1 MLNDL
6 LLRMRSLFRRKIV
19 EAEMDEELRFHFENQ
34 VAKLVRSGLTPTEA
48 KRRARLEFGGMEQV
62 KEDYRDSR
70 GVTFIET
77 LLQDIR
83 YGLRILGRT
92 PVITSVAILSL
103 ALGIGANTAIFSM
116 MDAVMLRLLPVRNPE
131 ELVQVRI
138 RALKSGTETGGYFTN
153 PLWEQLRD
161 RQDVFSNAFAWS
173 ENRFDL
179 AQGGAV
185 QYANGLWV
193 SGGAFETLGL
203 QPVVGRLLSA
213 ADDQRGC
220 AGAAVISY
228 AFWQDR
234 YGGAESVIGSNLSL
248 DGHAFPIIGVAP
260 RDFYGLMVGTK
271 FDMAIPICAARVFG
285 KDSRM
290 DGRSTWWL
298 EIMGRLKSETAPQQ
312 LKARLE
318 VLSHQVFAAAMPL
331 DWEKTEQ
338 QEFLQRVLVGVPA
351 PTGPSYL
358 RQRMERPLY
367 VLMAVVGLVLL
378 IACANIASLMLARG
392 TAREKEMA
400 TRRALGAS
408 RARLIRQLLTESI
421 LLSFAGAL
429 MGILFARW
437 GNEVLLRYMSTGRET
452 VFFDLSLNMRVLM
465 FTAAVAVLTGILFGV
480 LPAFRSTRV
489 SLTSAM
495 KGSRAVESDTRLRLR
510 FRPGMWMVASQI
522 ALSLVLMVSAGLFLR
537 SLVKLATLDIGFD
550 RNSVLLANVN
560 LKVAKVMPERRLEVY
575 DEVEALLQKLPGV
588 ISVGRSWRT
597 PVTGYEWNEYV
608 SVDSP
613 GAPRGDDSLVY
624 FNYVSPGYFATLHS
638 PLLAGRDFQASD
650 TKTAPGVAVVN
661 EMVARKFFPGANPV
675 GKTLR
680 VGDGSKE
687 PGRTFQV
694 VGLVKNSKYESLRE
708 DTFPQ
713 AFFPISQIPGNDD
726 SEYFEI
732 RTATRP
738 ESLVTAV
745 QGSVAQVNKGI
756 SLEFG
761 TLAKQVNDS
770 LVQERLLATL
780 SAFFGGLALLLAMI
794 GLFGALSYLV
804 TQRQPEFGIRMALG
818 AMPASIL
825 RLVLWEVA
833 TVLLVGVAAGLC
845 LALATV
851 RVLESLLFGMSA
863 RDSVTLVTAALVL
876 AVAAFAAGYLP
887 ARRAMR
893 IDPMDALR
901 YE

>member
-1 MLNDL
+1 MLDDL
-6 LLRMRSLFRRKIV
+6 VLRWRSLFRRKTV
-19 EAEMDEELRFHFENQ
+19 ETELDEELRFHFEKQ
-34 VAKLVRSGLTPTEA
+34 VSKFIQSGMAPHEA
-48 KRRARLEFGGMEQV
+48 QRRARLEFGGMEQL
-62 KEDYRDSR
+62 KEEHRDAR
-70 GVTFIET
+70 GVSFIET
-77 LLQDIR
+77 LLADTR

-116 MDAVMLRLLPVRNPE
+116 MDAVMLRLLPVRNPQA
-131 ELVQVRI
+131 LVLVRI
-138 RALKSGTETGGYFTN
+138 RTLKSGTERNSYFTN

-193 SGGAFETLGL
+193 SGGTFETLGL
-203 QPVVGRLLSA
+203 RPVAGRLLSA

-234 YGGAESVIGSNLSL
+234 YGGAEGAIGRQLSL
-248 DGHAFPIIGVAP
+248 DGHPFPIIGVAP
-260 RDFYGLMVGTK
+260 RGFYGLMVGTK
-271 FDMAIPICAARVFG
+271 FDVAIPICAVAVFG
-285 KDSRM
+285 KDSRL

-298 EIMGRLKSETAPQQ
+298 EIMGRLKPETVPQQ

-318 VLSHQVFAAAMPL
+318 VLSQQVFAAAVPL

-358 RQRMERPLY
+358 RQQMERPLY

-378 IACANIASLMLARG
+378 IACANIACLMLARG
-392 TAREKEMA
+392 MAREKEMA
-400 TRRALGAS
+400 TRRALGAT
-408 RARLIRQLLTESI
+408 RERLIRQLLTECI
-421 LLSFAGAL
+421 LLSLAGAL
-429 MGILFARW
+429 LGMLFARW
-437 GNEVLLRYMSTGRET
+437 GNAALLGYISTGRET
-452 VFFDLSLNMRVLM
+452 VFFDLSLNLRVLV

-495 KGSRAVESDTRLRLR
+495 KGSRAVEGDTRVR
-510 FRPGMWMVASQI
+510 FRPGRWMVASQI
-522 ALSLVLMVSAGLFLR
+522 ALSLVLLVSAGLFLR
-537 SLVKLATLDIGFD
+537 SLLRLATLDIGFD
-550 RNSVLLANVN
+550 RNSVLLVNSN
-560 LKVAKVMPERRLEVY
+560 LKAARVVPQRRLEVY
-575 DEVEALLQKLPGV
+575 EEVETLFEKLPGV

-624 FNYVSPGYFATLHS
+624 FNYVSAGYFVTLHT
-638 PLLAGRDFQASD
+638 PLLAGRNFQASD

-661 EMVARKFFPGANPV
+661 EAVARKFFPGASPV
-675 GKTLR
+675 GKTFR
-680 VGDGSKE
+680 VVNGHTEAG
-687 PGRTFQV
+687 PTFQI
-694 VGLVKNSKYESLRE
+694 VGLVKDAKYESLRE
-708 DTFPQ
+708 ATFPQ

-738 ESLVTAV
+738 ESLITAV
-745 QGSVAQVNKGI
+745 QNSVAQVNKGI

-761 TLAKQVNDS
+761 TLAKQIDDS

-794 GLFGALSYLV
+794 GLFGAVSYLV
-804 TQRQPEFGIRMALG
+804 TRRKPEFGIRMALG
-818 AMPASIL
+818 AMPTSIL
-825 RLVLWEVA
+825 RLVLREVA
-833 TVLLVGVAAGLC
+833 TVLLVGVAAGLG

-851 RVLESLLFGMSA
+851 HVLESLLFGMSA
-863 RDSVTLVTAALVL
+863 RDSVTLITATVVL

-893 IDPMDALR
+893 TDPTDALR

>member
-1 MLNDL
+1 MWSDL
-6 LLRMRSLFRRKIV
+6 LLRLRSLFHRKKV
-19 EAEMDEELRFHFENQ
+19 EAELDDELRFHFENQ
-34 VAKLVRSGLTPTEA
+34 VSKLVQSGLTPAEA
-48 KRRARLEFGGMEQV
+48 QRRARLEFGGMEQL
-62 KEDYRDSR
+62 KEEHRDAR
-70 GVTFIET
+70 GVNFIET
-77 LLQDIR
+77 LLQDVR

-103 ALGIGANTAIFSM
+103 ALGIGANTAIFTM
-116 MDAVMLRLLPVRNPE
+116 MDAVMLRLLPVRNPQ

-138 RALKSGTETGGYFTN
+138 RAPKSGTEMNGYFTN

-161 RQDVFSNAFAWS
+161 QQDVFSNAFAWS
-173 ENRFDL
+173 ETRFDL

-185 QYANGLWV
+185 QYANGLWA
-193 SGGAFETLGL
+193 SGGTFETLGRR
-203 QPVVGRLLSA
+203 PAAGRLLTA
-213 ADDQRGC
+213 ADDQPGC
-220 AGAAVISY
+220 VGAAVISY

-234 YGGAESVIGSNLSL
+234 YGGAEGAIGSDLSL
-248 DGHAFPIIGVAP
+248 DGHLFPIIGVAP
-260 RDFYGLMVGTK
+260 RGFYGLTAGTK
-271 FDMAIPICAARVFG
+271 FDVAIPICAVAVFG
-285 KDSRM
+285 KGSRL

-298 EIMGRLKSETAPQQ
+298 EIMGRLKPEAAPQQ

-318 VLSHQVFAAAMPL
+318 VLSQQVFAAAVPL

-338 QEFLQRVLVGVPA
+338 QEFLQRVLVGVPT

-358 RQRMERPLY
+358 RQQMERPLY

-392 TAREKEMA
+392 MAREKEMA
-400 TRRALGAS
+400 TRRALGAT
-408 RARLIRQLLTESI
+408 RTRLIRQLLTECI
-421 LLSFAGAL
+421 LLSSAGAL
-429 MGILFARW
+429 LGMLFARW
-437 GNEVLLRYMSTGRET
+437 GNDVLLRYISTGRQT
-452 VFFDLSLNMRVLM
+452 VFLDLSLNLRVLV

-495 KGSRAVESDTRLRLR
+495 KGSRAVKSDTRMR
-510 FRPGMWMVASQI
+510 FRLGKWMVASQI
-522 ALSLVLMVSAGLFLR
+522 ALSLVLLVSAGLFLR
-537 SLVKLATLDIGFD
+537 SMVKLATLDVGFD
-550 RNSVLLANVN
+550 RNGVLLVNTN
-560 LKVAKVMPERRLEVY
+560 LKAAKVAPELRLQIY
-575 DEVEALLQKLPGV
+575 DEIEALLQKLPGV

-613 GAPRGDDSLVY
+613 SAPKGDDSLVY
-624 FNYVSPGYFATLHS
+624 FNYVSPGYFATLHTS
-638 PLLAGRDFQASD
+638 LLAGRDFQASD

-661 EMVARKFFPGANPV
+661 EAVARKFFPGANPV
-675 GKTLR
+675 GKTFR
-680 VGDGSKE
+680 VGSGSHE

-694 VGLVKNSKYESLRE
+694 VGLVKDSKYESLRE
-708 DTFPQ
+708 VTLQQ

-738 ESLVTAV
+738 ESLNAAV
-745 QGSVAQVNKGI
+745 QNSVAQVNKAI

-761 TLAKQVNDS
+761 TLAKQIDDS
-770 LVQERLLATL
+770 LVQDRLLATL
-780 SAFFGGLALLLAMI
+780 SAFFGGLALPLAMI
-794 GLFGALSYLV
+794 GLFGSLSYLV

-818 AMPASIL
+818 AMPVSIL
-825 RLVLWEVA
+825 RLVLREVA
-833 TVLLVGVAAGLC
+833 TVLFVGVAAGLC
-845 LALATV
+845 LALAAV
-851 RVLESLLFGMSA
+851 RVLESLLFGMST
-863 RDSVTLVTAALVL
+863 RDSVTLVAATLLL
-876 AVAAFAAGYLP
+876 AVAALAAGYLP

>member
-6 LLRMRSLFRRKIV
+6 LFRLRSLFRRRNV
-19 EAEMDEELRFHFENQ
+19 EAELDDELRFHFERQ
-34 VAKLVRSGLTPTEA
+34 VAKSIQSGLPLREA
-48 KRRARLEFGGMEQV
+48 KRRARLEFGGMDQL
-62 KEDYRDSR
+62 KEEHRDAR
-70 GVTFIET
+70 GVNFIET
-77 LLQDIR
+77 LLQDAR
-83 YGLRILGRT
+83 YGLRILART

-116 MDAVMLRLLPVRNPE
+116 MDAVLLRLLPVRNPE

-138 RALKSGTETGGYFTN
+138 RTARSGSEMNGYFTN
-153 PLWEQLRD
+153 PLWQELRD
-161 RQDVFSNAFAWS
+161 RQDVFSNTFAWS
-173 ENRFDL
+173 ETRFDL

-185 QYANGLWV
+185 QYANGLWA
-193 SGGAFETLGL
+193 SGGIFDTLGL
-203 QPVVGRLLSA
+203 RPVAGRLLSA

-234 YGGAESVIGSNLSL
+234 YGGAETAIGSNLSL
-248 DGHAFPIIGVAP
+248 DGHLFPIIGVAP
-260 RDFYGLMVGTK
+260 RGFYGLMVGTK
-271 FDMAIPICAARVFG
+271 FDLAIPICAAAVFG
-285 KDSRM
+285 KDSRLN
-290 DGRSTWWL
+290 GRSTWWL
-298 EIMGRLKSETAPQQ
+298 EIMGRLKPEIAPQQ

-318 VLSHQVFAAAMPL
+318 VLSQQVFAAAVPQ
-331 DWEKTEQ
+331 DWEKTER
-338 QEFLQRVLVGVPA
+338 QEFLQRVLVGVSA

-358 RQRMERPLY
+358 RRQMERPLY
-367 VLMAVVGLVLL
+367 VLMAVVGLVLF

-400 TRRALGAS
+400 TRRALGAT
-408 RARLIRQLLTESI
+408 RARLICQLLTECI
-421 LLSFAGAL
+421 LLSSAGAL
-429 MGILFARW
+429 LGMLFARW
-437 GNEVLLRYMSTGRET
+437 GNDVLLRCISTGRQA
-452 VFFDLSLNMRVLM
+452 VFFDLSLNLRVLV

-495 KGSRAVESDTRLRLR
+495 KGSRAVTSDTRIR
-510 FRPGMWMVASQI
+510 FRLGKWVVASQV
-522 ALSLVLMVSAGLFLR
+522 ALSLVLLISAGLFLR
-537 SLVKLATLDIGFD
+537 SMVKLATLDIGFD
-550 RNSVLLANVN
+550 RNSVLLVNAN
-560 LKVAKVMPERRLEVY
+560 LKVARIAPERRLEIY
-575 DEVEALLQKLPGV
+575 DEIEGLLQKVPGV

-613 GAPRGDDSLVY
+613 NAPKGDDSLVY
-624 FNYVSPGYFATLHS
+624 FNYVSSGYFVTLHT
-638 PLLAGRDFQASD
+638 PLLAGRDFQVSD
-650 TKTAPGVAVVN
+650 AKTAPGVAVVN
-661 EMVARKFFPGANPV
+661 ETVARKFFPGANPV
-675 GKTLR
+675 GKTFR
-680 VGDGSKE
+680 VVNGHTGTG
-687 PGRTFQV
+687 PTFQV
-694 VGLVKNSKYESLRE
+694 VGLVKDSKYESLRE
-708 DTFPQ
+708 ATFPQ
-713 AFFPISQIPGNDD
+713 AFFPISQMPGNDD

-738 ESLVTAV
+738 ESLNAAV
-745 QGSVAQVNKGI
+745 QSSVAQVSKDI

-761 TLAKQVNDS
+761 TLAKQVDDS

-780 SAFFGGLALLLAMI
+780 SSFFGGLALLLAMI
-794 GLFGALSYLV
+794 GLFGAVSYLV

-825 RLVLWEVA
+825 RLVLREVA
-833 TVLLVGVAAGLC
+833 TVLSVGMAAGLC

-863 RDSVTLVTAALVL
+863 HDSVTLIAATVTL
-876 AVAAFAAGYLP
+876 VAAGLAAGYLP

-893 IDPMDALR
+893 IDPMNALR

>member
-19 EAEMDEELRFHFENQ
+19 EAEMDQELRFHFENQ
-34 VAKLVRSGLTPTEA
+34 VAELMRSGLPPAEA
-48 KRRARLEFGGMEQV
+48 KRRARLEFGGMEQM
-62 KEDYRDSR
+62 KEEHRDSR
-70 GVTFIET
+70 GVSFIET

-138 RALKSGTETGGYFTN
+138 RGPKSGNDSGGYFTN

-161 RQDVFSNAFAWS
+161 RQDVFSNTLAWS

-203 QPVVGRLLSA
+203 RPVAGRLLSA

-220 AGAAVISY
+220 AGAAVISH

-234 YGGAESVIGSNLSL
+234 YGGAESVIGSHLSL

-260 RDFYGLMVGTK
+260 RGFYGLSAGTK
-271 FDMAIPICAARVFG
+271 FDVAIPICTVRVFG
-285 KDSRM
+285 KDSRT

-298 EIMGRLKSETAPQQ
+298 EIMGRLKPETAPQQ

-318 VLSHQVFAAAMPL
+318 VLSPQVFAAAMPL
-331 DWEKTEQ
+331 DWAQTEQ
-338 QEFLQRVLVGVPA
+338 QEFLRRILVGVPA

-408 RARLIRQLLTESI
+408 RARLIRQLLTECI
-421 LLSFAGAL
+421 LLSLAGAL
-429 MGILFARW
+429 MGMLFARW
-437 GNEVLLRYMSTGRET
+437 GNEVLLRYISTGRET

-495 KGSRAVESDTRLRLR
+495 KGGRAVESDARLR

-560 LKVAKVMPERRLEVY
+560 LKVAKVVPDQRLEVY
-575 DEVEALLQKLPGV
+575 DEVETRLQKLPGV

-613 GAPRGDDSLVY
+613 GAPKGDDSLVY
-624 FNYVSPGYFATLHS
+624 FNYASPGYFVTMHS

-650 TKTAPGVAVVN
+650 TKTAPRVAVVN
-661 EMVARKFFPGANPV
+661 ETVARKFFPGTNPV
-675 GKTLR
+675 GKTFHA
-680 VGDGSKE
+680 GDPSRE
-687 PGRTFQV
+687 PGPTFQV
-694 VGLVKNSKYESLRE
+694 VGLVKDSKYESLRE
-708 DTFPQ
+708 ATFPQ

-726 SEYFEI
+726 FEYFEI
-732 RTATRP
+732 RTARRP
-738 ESLVTAV
+738 ESVIAAV
-745 QGSVAQVNKGI
+745 QETVAQVNKGI
-756 SLEFG
+756 SLEFA
-761 TLAKQVNDS
+761 TLAKQVDDS

-804 TQRQPEFGIRMALG
+804 TQRQVEFGIRMALG

-863 RDSVTLVTAALVL
+863 RDSVTLVTATLVL

>member
-1 MLNDL
+1 MLDDL
-6 LLRMRSLFRRKIV
+6 LLRLRSLFRRKTV
-19 EAEMDEELRFHFENQ
+19 ETELDEELRFHFEKQ
-34 VAKLVRSGLTPTEA
+34 VSKFMQSGMAPDEA

-62 KEDYRDSR
+62 KEEHRDAR
-70 GVTFIET
+70 GVSFIET

-83 YGLRILGRT
+83 YGLRILSRT

-138 RALKSGTETGGYFTN
+138 RTVKSGTEMNGYFTN

-185 QYANGLWV
+185 EYANGLWV
-193 SGGAFETLGL
+193 SGGTFETLGL
-203 QPVVGRLLSA
+203 RPVAGRLLSP

-234 YGGAESVIGSNLSL
+234 YGGAEGAIGSNLSL
-248 DGHAFPIIGVAP
+248 DGHLFPIIGVAP
-260 RDFYGLMVGTK
+260 RGFYGLMAGTK
-271 FDMAIPICAARVFG
+271 FDVAIPICTVALFG
-285 KDSRM
+285 RDSRL

-298 EIMGRLKSETAPQQ
+298 EIMGRLKPGTVPQQ
-312 LKARLE
+312 LQARLE
-318 VLSHQVFAAAMPL
+318 VLSEQVLAAAVPL
-331 DWEKTEQ
+331 DWEKTKR
-338 QEFLQRVLVGVPA
+338 QEFLQRVLVGVSAPA
-351 PTGPSYL
+351 GPSYL
-358 RQRMERPLY
+358 RRQMERPLY

-378 IACANIASLMLARG
+378 IACGNIACLMLARG
-392 TAREKEMA
+392 LAREKEMA

-408 RARLIRQLLTESI
+408 RTRLIRQLLTECI
-421 LLSFAGAL
+421 LLSLAGAL
-429 MGILFARW
+429 LGMLFARW
-437 GNEVLLRYMSTGRET
+437 GNALLLRYISTGRQT
-452 VFFDLSLNMRVLM
+452 VFFDLSLNVRVLL

-495 KGSRAVESDTRLRLR
+495 KSSRAVKSDTRMR
-510 FRPGMWMVASQI
+510 FRPGKWMVASQI
-522 ALSLVLMVSAGLFLR
+522 ALSLVLLVSAGLFLR
-537 SLVKLATLDIGFD
+537 SLLRLATLDIGFD
-550 RNSVLLANVN
+550 RNSVLLVNTN
-560 LKVAKVMPERRLEVY
+560 LKAAKVAPERRLDVY
-575 DEVEALLQKLPGV
+575 DEVEVLFAKLPGV

-613 GAPRGDDSLVY
+613 GAPREDDSLVY
-624 FNYVSPGYFATLHS
+624 FNYVSPGYFVTLHS
-638 PLLAGRDFQASD
+638 PLLRGRDFQASD
-650 TKTAPGVAVVN
+650 SKTAPGVAVVN
-661 EMVARKFFPGANPV
+661 EMVARKFFPDANPV
-675 GKTLR
+675 GKTFR
-680 VGDGSKE
+680 VGNGSKE
-687 PGRTFQV
+687 PGRIFQV

-708 DTFPQ
+708 ETFPQ

-732 RTATRP
+732 RTAGRP
-738 ESLVTAV
+738 ESLIAAV
-745 QGSVAQVNKGI
+745 QSGVAQVNKGI

-761 TLAKQVNDS
+761 TLAKQIDDS

-825 RLVLWEVA
+825 RLVLREVA
-833 TVLLVGVAAGLC
+833 TVLLVGLAAGLC

-851 RVLESLLFGMSA
+851 HVLESLLFGMSA
-863 RDSVTLVTAALVL
+863 RDSVTLITATLVL
-876 AVAAFAAGYLP
+876 AAAAFAAGYLP

-893 IDPMDALR
+893 LDPMDALR

>member
-1 MLNDL
+1 MLDDL
-6 LLRMRSLFRRKIV
+6 LLRLRSLFRRKTV
-19 EAEMDEELRFHFENQ
+19 ETELDEELRFHFEKQ
-34 VAKLVRSGLTPTEA
+34 VSKFVASGMAPDEA
-48 KRRARLEFGGMEQV
+48 QRRARLEFGGTEQV
-62 KEDYRDSR
+62 KEEHRDAR
-70 GVTFIET
+70 GVSFIET

-83 YGLRILGRT
+83 YAVRILART
-92 PVITSVAILSL
+92 PVVTSVAILSL
-103 ALGIGANTAIFSM
+103 ALGIGANTAIFGM
-116 MDAVMLRLLPVRNPE
+116 MDAVMLRPLPVPNPE

-138 RALKSGTETGGYFTN
+138 RSLKSGTEMNGYFTN

-161 RQDVFSNAFAWS
+161 QQDVFSNAFAWS

-185 QYANGLWV
+185 EYANGLWV
-193 SGGAFETLGL
+193 SGGTFETLGL
-203 QPVVGRLLSA
+203 RPAAGRLLSA

-234 YGGAESVIGSNLSL
+234 YGGAESAIGSNLSL
-248 DGHAFPIIGVAP
+248 DGHPFPIIGVAP
-260 RDFYGLMVGTK
+260 RGFYGLMVGAR
-271 FDMAIPICAARVFG
+271 FDVAIPICAAALFG
-285 KDSRM
+285 RDSRL

-298 EIMGRLKSETAPQQ
+298 EIMGRLKPETVPQQ
-312 LKARLE
+312 LQARLE
-318 VLSHQVFAAAMPL
+318 ALSQQVFAAAVPQ
-331 DWEKTEQ
+331 DWEKSER
-338 QEFLQRVLVGVPA
+338 QEFLQRVLVGISA

-358 RQRMERPLY
+358 RRQMERPLY

-378 IACANIASLMLARG
+378 IACANIACLMLARG
-392 TAREKEMA
+392 MAREKEMA

-408 RARLIRQLLTESI
+408 RTRLIRQLLTECI
-421 LLSFAGAL
+421 LLSLAGAL
-429 MGILFARW
+429 LGMLFAHW
-437 GNEVLLRYMSTGRET
+437 GNALLLGYISTGRQT
-452 VFFDLSLNMRVLM
+452 VFFDLSLNVRVLL

-480 LPAFRSTRV
+480 LPALRSTRV

-495 KGSRAVESDTRLRLR
+495 KSSRAVKSDTRMR
-510 FRPGMWMVASQI
+510 FRTGRWMVASQI
-522 ALSLVLMVSAGLFLR
+522 ALSLVLLVSAGLFLR
-537 SLVKLATLDIGFD
+537 SLLRLATLDIGFD
-550 RNSVLLANVN
+550 RNSVLLVNTN
-560 LKVAKVMPERRLEVY
+560 LKAAKVVPERRLEVY
-575 DEVEALLQKLPGV
+575 DEVEALFEKLPGV

-608 SVDSP
+608 SVDSAS
-613 GAPRGDDSLVY
+613 APTGDDSLVY
-624 FNYVSPGYFATLHS
+624 FNYVSPGYFVTLHS
-638 PLLAGRDFQASD
+638 PLLGGRGFQASD

-675 GKTLR
+675 GKTFR
-680 VGDGSKE
+680 VGNGSKE

-713 AFFPISQIPGNDD
+713 AFLPISQIPGNDD

-738 ESLVTAV
+738 ESLIAAV
-745 QGSVAQVNKGI
+745 QNSVAQVNKGI

-761 TLAKQVNDS
+761 TLAKQIDDS
-770 LVQERLLATL
+770 LVRERLLATL

-804 TQRQPEFGIRMALG
+804 TERQPEFGIRMALG

-825 RLVLWEVA
+825 RLVLREVA
-833 TVLLVGVAAGLC
+833 TVLLVGVAAGLG
-845 LALATV
+845 LALTTV
-851 RVLESLLFGMSA
+851 QVLESLLFGMSA
-863 RDSVTLVTAALVL
+863 RDSVTLITAPVVL
-876 AVAAFAAGYLP
+876 AAAAFAAGYLP

-893 IDPMDALR
+893 IDPMEALR

>member
-19 EAEMDEELRFHFENQ
+19 EAEMDEELRFHFENH
-34 VAKLVRSGLTPTEA
+34 VAKLIRSGLTPAEA
-48 KRRARLEFGGMEQV
+48 KRRARLEFGGMEQM
-62 KEDYRDSR
+62 KEEYRDSR
-70 GVTFIET
+70 GVSFIET
-77 LLQDIR
+77 VLQDIR

-92 PVITSVAILSL
+92 PVITSVAIVSL

-138 RALKSGTETGGYFTN
+138 RTLQSGTQTGGYFTN

-234 YGGAESVIGSNLSL
+234 YGGTESAIGSNLAL
-248 DGHAFPIIGVAP
+248 DGHVFPIIGVAP
-260 RDFYGLMVGTK
+260 RGFYGLMVGTK
-271 FDMAIPICAARVFG
+271 FDVAIPICTVQVFG
-285 KDSRM
+285 KDSRSE
-290 DGRSTWWL
+290 GRSTWWL
-298 EIMGRLKSETAPQQ
+298 EIMGRLKPETAPQQ
-312 LKARLE
+312 LKVRLE
-318 VLSHQVFAAAMPL
+318 MLSHQVFAAAMPL
-331 DWEKTEQ
+331 DWGQTEQ
-338 QEFLQRVLVGVPA
+338 QEFLRRVLVGVPA

-358 RQRMERPLY
+358 RQQMERPLY

-408 RARLIRQLLTESI
+408 RARLIRQLLTECI
-421 LLSFAGAL
+421 LLSLAGAL
-429 MGILFARW
+429 MGMLFARW
-437 GNEVLLRYMSTGRET
+437 GNEVLLRYISTDRET
-452 VFFDLSLNMRVLM
+452 VFFDLSLNIRVLM

-495 KGSRAVESDTRLRLR
+495 KGSRAVESDTRLR

-537 SLVKLATLDIGFD
+537 SLAKLATLDIGFD
-550 RNSVLLANVN
+550 RNNVLLANTN
-560 LKVAKVMPERRLEVY
+560 LKAAKVAPERRLEIY
-575 DEVEALLQKLPGV
+575 DEIEALLQHLPGV

-613 GAPRGDDSLVY
+613 SAPKGDDSLVY
-624 FNYVSPGYFATLHS
+624 FNHVSSGYFATLHT

-661 EMVARKFFPGANPV
+661 ETMARKFFPSANPV
-675 GKTLR
+675 GKTFR
-680 VGDGSKE
+680 VLNGQTAAG
-687 PGRTFQV
+687 PTFQV
-694 VGLVKNSKYESLRE
+694 VGLVKDSKYESLRE
-708 DTFPQ
+708 ATFPQ

-738 ESLVTAV
+738 ESLIAAV
-745 QGSVAQVNKGI
+745 QNSVAQVNKGI

-761 TLAKQVNDS
+761 TLAKRVDDS

-780 SAFFGGLALLLAMI
+780 SAFFGGLALLLAMV
-794 GLFGALSYLV
+794 GVFGALRYLV
-804 TQRQPEFGIRMALG
+804 TQRQVEFGIRMALG

-825 RLVLWEVA
+825 RLVLREVA

-851 RVLESLLFGMSA
+851 HVLESLLFGMSA
-863 RDSVTLVTAALVL
+863 RDSVTLFTATLVL
-876 AVAAFAAGYLP
+876 AAAAFAAGYLP

>member
-19 EAEMDEELRFHFENQ
+19 EAEMDEELRFHFENH
-34 VAKLVRSGLTPTEA
+34 VAKLIRSGLTPAEA
-48 KRRARLEFGGMEQV
+48 KRRARLEFGGMEQM
-62 KEDYRDSR
+62 KEEYRDSR
-70 GVTFIET
+70 GVSFIET
-77 LLQDIR
+77 VLQDIR

-92 PVITSVAILSL
+92 PVITSVAIVSL

-138 RALKSGTETGGYFTN
+138 RTLQSGTQTGGYFTN

-234 YGGAESVIGSNLSL
+234 YGGTESAIGSNLAL
-248 DGHAFPIIGVAP
+248 DGHVFPIIGVAP
-260 RDFYGLMVGTK
+260 RGFYGLMVGTK
-271 FDMAIPICAARVFG
+271 FDVAIPICTVQVFG
-285 KDSRM
+285 KDSRSE
-290 DGRSTWWL
+290 GRSTWWL
-298 EIMGRLKSETAPQQ
+298 EIMGRLKPETAPQQ
-312 LKARLE
+312 LKVRLE
-318 VLSHQVFAAAMPL
+318 MLSHQVFAAAMPL
-331 DWEKTEQ
+331 DWGQTEQ
-338 QEFLQRVLVGVPA
+338 QEFLRRVLVGVPA

-358 RQRMERPLY
+358 RQQMERPLY

-408 RARLIRQLLTESI
+408 RARLIRQLLTECI
-421 LLSFAGAL
+421 LLSLAGAL
-429 MGILFARW
+429 MGMLFARW
-437 GNEVLLRYMSTGRET
+437 GNEVLLRYISTDRET
-452 VFFDLSLNMRVLM
+452 VFFDLSLNIRVLM

-495 KGSRAVESDTRLRLR
+495 KGSRAVESDTRLR

-537 SLVKLATLDIGFD
+537 SLAKLATLDIGFD
-550 RNSVLLANVN
+550 RNNVLLANTN
-560 LKVAKVMPERRLEVY
+560 LKAAKVAPERRLEIY
-575 DEVEALLQKLPGV
+575 DEIEALLQHLPGV

-613 GAPRGDDSLVY
+613 SAPKGDDSLVY
-624 FNYVSPGYFATLHS
+624 FNHVSSGYFATLHT

-661 EMVARKFFPGANPV
+661 ETMARKFFPSANPV
-675 GKTLR
+675 GKTFR
-680 VGDGSKE
+680 VLNGQTAAG
-687 PGRTFQV
+687 PTFQV
-694 VGLVKNSKYESLRE
+694 VGLVKDSKYESLRE
-708 DTFPQ
+708 ATFPQ

-738 ESLVTAV
+738 ESLIAAV
-745 QGSVAQVNKGI
+745 QNSVAQVNKGI

-761 TLAKQVNDS
+761 TLAKRVDDS

-804 TQRQPEFGIRMALG
+804 TQRQVEFGIRMALG

-825 RLVLWEVA
+825 RLVLREVA

-851 RVLESLLFGMSA
+851 HVLESLLFGMSA
-863 RDSVTLVTAALVL
+863 RDSVTLFTATLVL
-876 AVAAFAAGYLP
+876 AAAAFAAGYLP

>member
-1 MLNDL
+1 MWNDL
-6 LLRMRSLFRRKIV
+6 LLRLRSLFRRKTV
-19 EAEMDEELRFHFENQ
+19 EAEIDEELRFHFEEQ
-34 VAKLVRSGLTPTEA
+34 VSKFIHSGLPPEEA
-48 KRRARLEFGGMEQV
+48 KRRAQLEFGGIEQV
-62 KEDYRDSR
+62 KEQYRDSL
-70 GVTFIET
+70 GVGFIET

-116 MDAVMLRLLPVRNPE
+116 MDAVMLRLLPVRNPQ

-138 RALKSGTETGGYFTN
+138 RTPKSGTEMNGYFTN

-173 ENRFDL
+173 ESRFDL

-193 SGGAFETLGL
+193 SGGTFETLGL
-203 QPVVGRLLSA
+203 RPVAGRLLSV

-234 YGGAESVIGSNLSL
+234 YGGAENAIGSNLSL
-248 DGHAFPIIGVAP
+248 DGHLLPIIGVAP
-260 RDFYGLMVGTK
+260 RGFYGLMAGTK
-271 FDMAIPICAARVFG
+271 FDVAIPICTVAIFG
-285 KDSRM
+285 KDSRL

-298 EIMGRLKSETAPQQ
+298 EIMGRLKPEAVPQQ

-318 VLSHQVFAAAMPL
+318 VLSQQVFAAAVPL
-331 DWEKTEQ
+331 DWEKKEQ
-338 QEFLQRVLVGVPA
+338 QEFLQRVLVGVPT

-358 RQRMERPLY
+358 RQQMERPLY

-400 TRRALGAS
+400 TRRALGAT
-408 RARLIRQLLTESI
+408 RTRLIRQLLTECI
-421 LLSFAGAL
+421 LLSLAGAL
-429 MGILFARW
+429 LGMLFARW
-437 GNEVLLRYMSTGRET
+437 GNAMLLRYISTGRET
-452 VFFDLSLNMRVLM
+452 VFFDLSLNLRVLV

-495 KGSRAVESDTRLRLR
+495 KGSQAANSDTRMR
-510 FRPGMWMVASQI
+510 FRPGKWMVASQV
-522 ALSLVLMVSAGLFLR
+522 ALSLVLLVSAGLFLR
-537 SLVKLATLDIGFD
+537 SMVKLATLDIGFD
-550 RNSVLLANVN
+550 RNSVLLINAN
-560 LKVAKVMPERRLEVY
+560 LKAAKVAPERRLEVY
-575 DEVEALLQKLPGV
+575 DEIEALLQKLPGV

-613 GAPRGDDSLVY
+613 SAPKGDDSLVY
-624 FNYVSPGYFATLHS
+624 FNYVSPGYFVTLRT
-638 PLLAGRDFQASD
+638 PLLAGRDFQGSD
-650 TKTAPGVAVVN
+650 TKTALGVAVVN
-661 EMVARKFFPGANPV
+661 EAVARKFFPGANPV
-675 GKTLR
+675 GKTFR
-680 VGDGSKE
+680 VVNGHTGTG
-687 PGRTFQV
+687 PIFQV

-708 DTFPQ
+708 ATFPQ

-732 RTATRP
+732 RTVTRP
-738 ESLVTAV
+738 ESLSAAV
-745 QGSVAQVNKGI
+745 QNSVAQVNKSI

-761 TLAKQVNDS
+761 TLAKQIDDS

-825 RLVLWEVA
+825 RLVLREVA
-833 TVLLVGVAAGLC
+833 IVLLVGLAAGLC

-863 RDSVTLVTAALVL
+863 RDSVTLITATLVL